1 MDPSHSFQQIQQIQ
15 QISFHSFVL
24 AWVLTRRHGR
34 GLRRSAS
41 ITGGGKSEASRK
53 PVATVGSLSQ
63 TPLRAFCSNF
73 RNSCSF
79 STIFDSTHSPHARA
93 LHATPYEH
101 WQKPLSV

>member
-41 ITGGGKSEASRK
+41 ITGGGQVGGKSEASRNRREF
-53 PVATVGSLSQ
+53 VSN
-63 TPLRAFCSNF
+63 TPPRVL
-73 RNSCSF
+73 
-79 STIFDSTHSPHARA
+79 
-93 LHATPYEH
+93 L
-101 WQKPLSV
+101 